1 MYFELWASG
10 GPAWAVV
17 PGSSGLARHETGPQA
32 VLGPLVEPVGWH
44 GTARL
49 DIGPG

>member
-17 PGSSGLARHETGPQA
+17 SGSSGLARHETDPQA
-32 VLGPLVEPVGWH
+32 RAWAAVRARGLARHGP
-44 GTARL
+44 T
-49 DIGPG
+49 